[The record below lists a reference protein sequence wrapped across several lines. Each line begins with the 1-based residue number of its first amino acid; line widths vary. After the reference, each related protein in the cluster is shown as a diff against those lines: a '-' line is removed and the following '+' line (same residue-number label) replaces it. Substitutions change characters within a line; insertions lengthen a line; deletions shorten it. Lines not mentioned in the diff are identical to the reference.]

1 MKIKLI
7 GIPSYSGGLYSGTE
21 MAPNALRDAG
31 LVKMLNRLDLKVE
44 DLGDINIS
52 SFIPRNNVPP
62 IRNWPAPR
70 IIWEEII
77 KQSEAWFVDDE
88 FTLII
93 GGDCS
98 IVTGTITG
106 LNNRYKN
113 NTHLLYID
121 AHLDA
126 VKPVAECCIG
136 TAAMG
141 LWFLCNENMFF
152 TKPKE
157 FNGSHI
163 NVIGCQDK
171 YETTYGITL
180 HDLKTIQ
187 RNGLENTATSILSTI
202 PENARI
208 FIHLDLDAICK
219 KDLYAVYTPSDNGL
233 SLEEVE
239 TLLSAILLD
248 KRVIGMEVTEFSG
261 IKDLDGTESIKLAK
275 LLSEI
280 LAKR

>member
-21 MAPNALRDAG
+21 MTPNALREAG
-31 LVKMLNRLDLKVE
+31 LIQMLKKMNLEVE
-44 DLGDINIS
+44 DLGDINIP

-70 IIWEEII
+70 IVWEEIT
-77 KQSEAWFVDDE
+77 KQSEEWFNDDE

-121 AHLDA
+121 AHLDT
-126 VKPVAECCIG
+126 VKPSPECCIG

-152 TKPKE
+152 TKPKG

-163 NVIGCQDK
+163 HVLGNQDNH
-171 YETTYGITL
+171 EETYGITL
-180 HDLKTIQ
+180 HSLENLQK
-187 RNGLENTATSILSTI
+187 NGLEQTAISILSSL
-202 PENARI
+202 PEDAKI
-208 FIHLDLDAICK
+208 FIHLDLDVICK
-219 KDLYAVYTPSDNGL
+219 ADLYAVYAPSDKGL
-233 SLEEVE
+233 YLEEVKI
-239 TLLSAILLD
+239 LLSTILQD
-248 KRVIGMEVTEFSG
+248 KRVIGMEVAEFSG
-261 IKDLDGTESIKLAK
+261 IKDSDGTQALKISKV
-275 LLSEI
+275 LSEI
-280 LAKR
+280 LAKK